1 MPSDNND
8 IINRPFADLQ
18 ERMAEVDRL
27 ERSDDITN
35 RREVDYRAICNYLNS
50 EIKYWEPESVIV
62 EAKASGLPLI
72 QELRQLGIP
81 VINFTPSK
89 GNDKLSRV
97 HAVAPVFESGAVWA
111 PDKRWAEEMIEEC
124 AMFPHAKHDDL
135 INSKSQTTTKFL

>member
-1 MPSDNND
+1 MLD
-8 IINRPFADLQ
+8 
-18 ERMAEVDRL
+18 VVKDRL
-27 ERSDDITN
+27 EFP
-35 RREVDYRAICNYLNS
+35 ELKKVAMEQY
-50 EIKYWEPESVIV
+50 KYWEPESVII

-111 PDKRWAEEMIEEC
+111 PKERWAEEMIEEC
-124 AMFPHAKHDDL
+124 AMFPHAEHDDL
-135 INSKSQTTTKFL
+135 VDSMSQALLRFRKGNYVALSDDYEDEPTDHGQTEYY